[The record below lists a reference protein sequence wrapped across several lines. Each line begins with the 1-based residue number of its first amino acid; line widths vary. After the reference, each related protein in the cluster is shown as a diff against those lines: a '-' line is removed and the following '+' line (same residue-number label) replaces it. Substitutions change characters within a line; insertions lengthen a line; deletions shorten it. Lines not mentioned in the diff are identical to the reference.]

1 MGTGGA
7 ESVRRSKNPSS
18 ASVVGGNGGLSKVL
32 VTAPEAE
39 GEIYLHGAHITS
51 WKPAGRG
58 EVFFLSSKS
67 LWKDGTAIRGGVPI
81 CFPWFGNKAGDVQAP
96 AHGFVRTKEWQLES
110 TANGEDGTTV
120 SMFTGS
126 DEDTKRW
133 VPDQFHLAFRVTFGH
148 DLKVEL
154 VVTNTGN
161 QPLRFEEALHAY
173 HRVGNIQNARV
184 KGLQGVTYIDKT
196 DSYKRKP
203 QDGDIAVVS
212 ETDRVY
218 LDTTSAIELDDPAL
232 RRHTHVEKENSRT
245 TVIWNPWVEKAHAM
259 ADFGDDEWTQMICIE
274 TSNVGDFAV
283 DLPPG
288 GQHAMKAIVR
298 VSDL

>member
-1 MGTGGA
+1 MGTGGG
-7 ESVRRSKNPSS
+7 ESVRRSKNPPST
-18 ASVVGGNGGLSKVL
+18 SVVVGNGGLSKVL
-32 VTAPEAE
+32 VTSPEAE

-51 WKPAGRG
+51 WKPTGKD
-58 EVFFLSSKS
+58 EVLFLSSKS
-67 LWKDGTAIRGGVPI
+67 LWKDGHAIRGGVPI
-81 CFPWFGNKAGDVQAP
+81 CFPWFGAKADDPSAP

-110 TANGEDGTTV
+110 TVHADEGTIV
-120 SMFTGS
+120 SMFTES
-126 DEDTKRW
+126 DQGTKRW
-133 VPDQFHLAFRVTFGH
+133 WPAQFRLAFRVTFGH
-148 DLKVEL
+148 DLKLEL

-184 KGLQGVTYIDKT
+184 RGLQGLTYIDKT
-196 DSYKRKP
+196 DSNKRKS

-232 RRHTHVEKENSRT
+232 RRRANVAKENSRT

-274 TSNVGDFAV
+274 SSNVGDFAV

-298 VSDL
+298 VTDL

>member
-7 ESVRRSKNPSS
+7 ESVRRSKNPPST
-18 ASVVGGNGGLSKVL
+18 SVVVGNGGLSKVL
-32 VTAPEAE
+32 VTSPEAE

-51 WKPAGRG
+51 WKPAGND
-58 EVFFLSSKS
+58 EVLFLSSKS
-67 LWKDGTAIRGGVPI
+67 LWKDGHAIRGGVPI
-81 CFPWFGNKAGDVQAP
+81 CFPWFGAKADDPSAP

-110 TANGEDGTTV
+110 TVHADEGTIV
-120 SMFTGS
+120 SMFTES
-126 DEDTKRW
+126 DQGTKRW
-133 VPDQFHLAFRVTFGH
+133 WPAQFRLAFRVTFGH
-148 DLKVEL
+148 DLKLEL

-184 KGLQGVTYIDKT
+184 RGLQGLTYIDKT
-196 DSYKRKP
+196 DSNKRKS
-203 QDGDIAVVS
+203 QDGDIAVIS

-232 RRHTHVEKENSRT
+232 RRRANVAKENSRT

-274 TSNVGDFAV
+274 SSNVGDFAV

-298 VSDL
+298 VTDL

>member
-7 ESVRRSKNPSS
+7 ESVRRSKNPPST
-18 ASVVGGNGGLSKVL
+18 SVVVGNGGLSKVL
-32 VTAPEAE
+32 VTSPEAE

-51 WKPAGRG
+51 WKPAGND
-58 EVFFLSSKS
+58 EVLFLSSKS
-67 LWKDGTAIRGGVPI
+67 LWKDGHAIRGGVPI
-81 CFPWFGNKAGDVQAP
+81 CFPWFGAKADDPSAP

-110 TANGEDGTTV
+110 TVHADEGTIV
-120 SMFTGS
+120 SMFTES
-126 DEDTKRW
+126 DQGTKRW
-133 VPDQFHLAFRVTFGH
+133 WPAQFRLAFRVTFGH
-148 DLKVEL
+148 DLKLEL

-173 HRVGNIQNARV
+173 HRVGNIHNARV
-184 KGLQGVTYIDKT
+184 RGLQGLTYIDKT
-196 DSYKRKP
+196 DSNKRKS

-232 RRHTHVEKENSRT
+232 RRRANVAKENSRT

-274 TSNVGDFAV
+274 SSNVGDFAV

-298 VSDL
+298 VTDL

>member
-1 MGTGGA
+1 MGTGGG
-7 ESVRRSKNPSS
+7 ESVRRSKNPPST
-18 ASVVGGNGGLSKVL
+18 SVVVGNGGLSKVL
-32 VTAPEAE
+32 VTSPEAE

-51 WKPAGRG
+51 WKPTGKD
-58 EVFFLSSKS
+58 EVLFLSSKS
-67 LWKDGTAIRGGVPI
+67 LWKDGHAIRGGVPI
-81 CFPWFGNKAGDVQAP
+81 CFPWFGAKADDPSAP

-110 TANGEDGTTV
+110 TVHADEGTIV
-120 SMFTGS
+120 SMFTES
-126 DEDTKRW
+126 DQGTKRW
-133 VPDQFHLAFRVTFGH
+133 WPAQFRLAFRVTFGH
-148 DLKVEL
+148 DLKLEL

-184 KGLQGVTYIDKT
+184 RGLQGLTYIDKT
-196 DSYKRKP
+196 DSNKRKS
-203 QDGDIAVVS
+203 QDGDIAVIS

-232 RRHTHVEKENSRT
+232 RRRANVAKENSRT

-274 TSNVGDFAV
+274 SSNVGDFAV

-298 VSDL
+298 VTDL